1 MSEMSKVLND
11 TDGHIMKEILKEL
24 KVRNAGDGRI
34 KDYLTEEDL
43 DIIFER
49 VEDFLPEDG
58 IFWKKIIFAE
68 ESPHDVS
75 EKIGST

>member
-58 IFWKKIIFAE
+58 IFWNA
-68 ESPHDVS
+68 
-75 EKIGST
+75 GQQ